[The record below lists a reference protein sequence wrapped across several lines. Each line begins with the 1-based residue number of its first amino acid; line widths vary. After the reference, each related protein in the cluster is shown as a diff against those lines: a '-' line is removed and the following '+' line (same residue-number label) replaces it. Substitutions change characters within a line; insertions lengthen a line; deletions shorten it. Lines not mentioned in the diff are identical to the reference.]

1 MSSNKNHVSELKP
14 MFDILKSIFSSLGSV
29 SSGVS
34 AFLTHFS
41 SYAAETY
48 TLIIRW
54 ILPALGAF
62 ILVRCVLPLFGGGGD
77 SRPWGYLRAPDGE
90 MIPLRHWENSIG
102 RSRLSDIVINL
113 PFISRSHAV
122 LSCSDETWFISDL
135 GAKGGVFVNGDKVT
149 GRSPVEWGD
158 TVSLAG
164 YNLTLLEADE
174 SLKEPQHAGH
184 EPRPRKRLRAGSTLA
199 LIVIFQLLSGLQE
212 CIGSARAVSKGLPL
226 VMLVFICVEL
236 FHCIMLS
243 ARGTPCEIEMLAY
256 YLCGIGLLVT
266 ASAAPS
272 SLYKQLIAII
282 IGAVLFSVL
291 LYTIG
296 DLDKAAKL
304 KKYMYGAAFVLMLLI
319 IAIGQTRN
327 GAKNWIS
334 LGGMTF
340 QPMELVK
347 IAFVFA
353 GTATLDKLLTTKNL
367 TSYILFS
374 GACIGTLAITKDF
387 GTALVFFAAFLV
399 MAFMRSGDIR
409 TIALILAGAVLGALA
424 VISFFPY
431 VSSRFSAWG
440 HVWQHADTSGFQQTR
455 TMIGIA
461 SGGLIGLGGGKG
473 YLCKIA
479 AADTDLAFGVICEE
493 LGLILA
499 LTTVLAVAAFAL
511 FSVLSARKCRSSF
524 YAIAACGAAT
534 IFMMQSALNVFGSVD
549 ILPLTGVTLPFVS
562 NGGTSMVTCWCLLA
576 FIKSADERLGPDDEE
591 ADSADEPAEN
601 VRAELHGTGR

>member
-1 MSSNKNHVSELKP
+1 MA
-14 MFDILKSIFSSLGSV
+14 DILNNIFSHLSSV
-29 SSGVS
+29 SSGLT

-41 SYAAETY
+41 SYAASTY

-54 ILPALGAF
+54 ILPVLGVIIF
-62 ILVRCVLPLFGGGGD
+62 IRCVTPLFGGRR
-77 SRPWGYLRAPDGE
+77 SARPWGYLGTPDGE
-90 MIPLRHWENSIG
+90 MIPLRHWENSVG

-122 LSCSDETWFISDL
+122 LSCSDGEWYISDL
-135 GAKGGVFVNGDKVT
+135 GAKGGVFVNGDKVS
-149 GRSPVEWGD
+149 GKSHIEWGD
-158 TVSLAG
+158 TISLAG
-164 YNLTLLEADE
+164 YNLKFLEADE
-174 SLKEPQHAGH
+174 SASEDVPVNDAA
-184 EPRPRKRLRAGSTLA
+184 PRKKLHAGSTLA
-199 LIVIFQLLSGLQE
+199 LIVLFQLLGGFQE
-212 CIGSARAVSKGLPL
+212 CLANSRAVGKGLPVVIL
-226 VMLVFICVEL
+226 IFIAVEL

-243 ARGTPCEIEMLAY
+243 ARRFPCEIEMLAY

-272 SLYKQLIAII
+272 SLYKQLAAII
-282 IGAVLFSVL
+282 LGAVLFSVL

-296 DLDKAAKL
+296 DLDKAGRL
-304 KKYMYGAAFVLMLLI
+304 KKYMYAVAFVLMVLI
-319 IAIGQTRN
+319 IAVGQTRN

-367 TSYILFS
+367 TSYIIFS

-440 HVWQHADTSGFQQTR
+440 HVWQHADTTGFQQTR

-461 SGGLIGLGGGKG
+461 SGGLLGLGSGHG
-473 YLCKIA
+473 YLCRIT
-479 AADTDLAFGVICEE
+479 AADTDLAFGVVCEE
-493 LGLILA
+493 LGLIVA
-499 LTTVLAVAAFAL
+499 LTIVLAVAAFAL

-576 FIKSADERLGPDDEE
+576 FIKSADERLGPDNAETEDTGEE
-591 ADSADEPAEN
+591 PSDSDTR
-601 VRAELHGTGR
+601 VFRRRAQ